1 MTKNSD
7 RAVAITGLG
16 LITPAG
22 VGREATWQGVLR
34 GRSLAAQDPEL
45 KELPVDFSCRVPY
58 MTPDQARIGGG
69 KSWRMGQFTRLAV
82 LAAREAVA
90 DAGFAGGDWDG
101 ARVAVVI
108 GSGLAGAVHLEEQ
121 SARMLQEGPERVAPT
136 LIPML
141 ISNMAAG
148 EVALDLGARGP
159 SLATESACASG
170 ASALAVAR
178 DLLLSGACDIAVAG
192 GTEAAITPV
201 ITTGFHRMGALSSRG
216 DEPAAASRPFAADRD
231 GFVIAEGAA
240 ICVLERPADARSRGR
255 RSYALLA
262 GAGQSTDAHHPT
274 APAPGG
280 AVAESALRTA
290 IADAGLAPGDI
301 DHVNAHGTSTS
312 LNDRAEAELIARVLP
327 HGPSVTAPKGVLGH
341 SLGAAGAIEAALT
354 ALTIH
359 HGKVPPIANLTPE
372 NLGFPLDCVTGT
384 PRPQDVRA
392 AVTHSFGFGGHNVV
406 LALTSA
412 RTVDTATA
420 AST

>member
-1 MTKNSD
+1 MTTPSD
-7 RAVAITGLG
+7 RTISVTGLG

-22 VGREATWQGVLR
+22 IGREATWAGVLR
-34 GRSLAAQDPEL
+34 GRSTATQDPEL
-45 KELPVDFSCRVPY
+45 KELPVDFSCRIPL
-58 MTPDQARIGGG
+58 MTPEQARIGGG

-90 DAGFAGGDWDG
+90 DAGIAPGEDWGG

-108 GSGLAGAVHLEEQ
+108 GSGLAGAAHLEEQ
-121 SARMLQEGPERVAPT
+121 SERFLKCGPDLVAPA

-148 EVALDLGARGP
+148 EVALDLGAHGP

-178 DLLLSGACDIAVAG
+178 DLLLAGACDIAVAG
-192 GTEAAITPV
+192 GTEAAVTPV
-201 ITTGFHRMGALSSRG
+201 ITTGFQRMGALSARG
-216 DEPAAASRPFAADRD
+216 DEPEAASRPFAVDRD

-240 ICVLERPADARSRGR
+240 VCVLERSADARARGHR
-255 RSYALLA
+255 VYAHLA
-262 GAGQSTDAHHPT
+262 GVGQSTDAHHPT

-280 AVAESALRTA
+280 AIAESALRTA
-290 IADAGLAPGDI
+290 VADAGLAPGDI
-301 DHVNAHGTSTS
+301 DHVNAHGTSTP

-327 HGPSVTAPKGVLGH
+327 HAPSVTAPKGVLGH

-359 HGKVPPIANLTPE
+359 HGTVPPVANLTPGT
-372 NLGFPLDCVTGT
+372 LGFPLDCVTGA
-384 PRPQDVRA
+384 PRPQRVRA

-406 LALTSA
+406 LTLTSA
-412 RTVDTATA
+412 T
-420 AST
+420 

>member
-1 MTKNSD
+1 MTTTSD
-7 RAVAITGLG
+7 RTISVTGLG
-16 LITPAG
+16 LVTPAG
-22 VGREATWQGVLR
+22 VGREATWAGVLR
-34 GRSLAAQDPEL
+34 GRSTAAQDPEL
-45 KELPVDFSCRVPY
+45 KELPVDFSCRIPL
-58 MTPDQARIGGG
+58 MTPEQARIGGG

-90 DAGFAGGDWDG
+90 DAGFTPGGDWGG

-108 GSGLAGAVHLEEQ
+108 GSGLAGAAHLEEQ
-121 SARMLQEGPERVAPT
+121 SERFLKGGPELVAPT

-148 EVALDLGARGP
+148 EVALDLGAYGP

-192 GTEAAITPV
+192 GTEAAVSPV
-201 ITTGFHRMGALSSRG
+201 VTTGFQRMGALSART
-216 DEPAAASRPFAADRD
+216 DEPAAASRPFAVDRD

-240 ICVLERPADARSRGR
+240 VCVLERSADARARGHR
-255 RSYALLA
+255 TYAYLA

-280 AVAESALRTA
+280 AVAESALHAA

-301 DHVNAHGTSTS
+301 DHVNAHGTSTP

-327 HGPSVTAPKGVLGH
+327 HAPSVTAPKGVLGH

-359 HGKVPPIANLTPE
+359 HGTVPPVANLTPGK
-372 NLGFPLDCVTGT
+372 LGFPLDCVTGA
-384 PRPQDVRA
+384 PRPQRVRA

-406 LALTSA
+406 LTLTS
-412 RTVDTATA
+412 TT
-420 AST
+420 